1 MSLPQRGEP
10 EFWVSFLGAELPPL
24 RFLSHFSFLEG
35 EMKRTGGRRCLRRLP
50 TFLLQAT
57 TPRSSGLCGSTQAG
71 KVGPAATAA
80 AGALTRASRSS
91 ARLRASSAS
100 PMPSWRVRC
109 TDCTKRVR
117 PGLGGDPRDWGL
129 SLTIGFQEGPLLFLL
144 PASSPQERAAPTP
157 RYLA

>member
-10 EFWVSFLGAELPPL
+10 EFWVSFLGAELPPI

-117 PGLGGDPRDWGL
+117 PGLGGDPRDWGD